1 MNSVSLNSF
10 LSTALSNSISE
21 LRTQIA
27 DRAQEAT
34 TGRQADLISHLNGR
48 IDHALLGDKALKEN
62 EDDQARIEL
71 RKIRLSLSENA
82 MGSIRDLTEGLSL
95 EMQSAIGIV
104 DVERQQ
110 TVATQ
115 AREALSEVL
124 SRLNVRHGER
134 YLFSGDATATAPF
147 LDADALLSDLQAI
160 AAGAVDEADFAAQV
174 QTYFDDPAGGF
185 QTSFYQGTQTAS
197 DGDAV
202 LSNQGAFADMFMGLA
217 IMALSAPGTAL
228 PFAATGTPA
237 MDNALARLERGRT
250 LLVDVESGIGI
261 RQDSLQSEL
270 DLLGREKLLLTSS
283 FQDLTG
289 KDQYEAATQL
299 KELEANLEASYLL
312 TSRLSNLSLLNYLR

>member
-1 MNSVSLNSF
+1 MNPLSLNSF
-10 LSTALSNSISE
+10 LSTALSNSISDMR
-21 LRTQIA
+21 LQIA

-34 TGRQADLISHLNGR
+34 TGRQADLVSHLNGR

-62 EDDQARIEL
+62 ADDQARIEL
-71 RKIRLSLSENA
+71 RQIRLSLSENV

-95 EMQSAIGIV
+95 EMQAAIGIV
-104 DVERQQ
+104 DVDRQQ
-110 TVATQ
+110 TVAAE

-124 SRLNVRHGER
+124 SRLNARHGER

-147 LDADALLSDLQAI
+147 QDADALLTDLQAI
-160 AAGAVDEADFAAQV
+160 AAGAADEADFAAQV

-197 DGDAV
+197 DADAV
-202 LSNQGAFADMFMGLA
+202 LPNQGAFSDMFMGLS
-217 IMALSAPGTAL
+217 IMALSAPGTAI
-228 PFAATGTPA
+228 PFAAVGTPA
-237 MDNALARLERGRT
+237 MDMALERLDRGRT
-250 LLVDVESGIGI
+250 LLVDVEAGIGI
-261 RQDSLQSEL
+261 RQSSLQSEL
-270 DLLGREKLLLTSS
+270 DLLGREAVLLTSS

>member
-71 RKIRLSLSENA
+71 RQIRLSLTENA

-197 DGDAV
+197 GGDAV
-202 LSNQGAFADMFMGLA
+202 LPNQGAFADMFMGLS
-217 IMALSAPGTAL
+217 IMALSAPGTAI

>member
-1 MNSVSLNSF
+1 MNSLSLNGF

-62 EDDQARIEL
+62 ADDQARIEL
-71 RKIRLSLSENA
+71 RQIRLSLSENA
-82 MGSIRDLTEGLSL
+82 MGSIRDLTQGLSL
-95 EMQSAIGIV
+95 EMQDAIGIV
-104 DVERQQ
+104 DVDRQN
-110 TVATQ
+110 TVAAQ
-115 AREALSEVL
+115 AREALDEVL
-124 SRLNVRHGER
+124 SRLNIRHGER
-134 YLFSGDATATAPF
+134 YLFSGDATATPPF
-147 LDADALLSDLQAI
+147 QDADVLLDDLRAI

-174 QTYFDDPAGGF
+174 GTYFDDPAGGF
-185 QTSFYQGTQTAS
+185 QTNFYQGTQTAS

-202 LSNQGAFADMFMGLA
+202 LPNQGAFSDMFMGLA
-217 IMALSAPGTAL
+217 VMSLAAPGAVE
-228 PFAATGTPA
+228 PFAMVGTPA
-237 MDNALARLERGRT
+237 MDSALQRLDRGRT
-250 LLVDVESGIGI
+250 LLVDVEAGIGI
-261 RQDSLQSEL
+261 RQSSLQSEL
-270 DLLGREKLLLTSS
+270 DLLGREAVLLTSS

>member
-1 MNSVSLNSF
+1 MNSLSLNGF

-62 EDDQARIEL
+62 ADDQARIEL
-71 RKIRLSLSENA
+71 RQIRLSLSENA
-82 MGSIRDLTEGLSL
+82 MGSIRGLTEGLSL
-95 EMQSAIGIV
+95 EMQDAIGIEDV
-104 DVERQQ
+104 DRQN
-110 TVATQ
+110 TVAAQ
-115 AREALSEVL
+115 AREALDEVL

-134 YLFSGDATATAPF
+134 YLFSGDATATQPF
-147 LDADALLSDLQAI
+147 QDADVVLTDLRTI

-185 QTSFYQGTQTAS
+185 QTNFYQGTQTAS

-202 LSNQGAFADMFMGLA
+202 LPNQGAFSDMFMGLA
-217 IMALSAPGTAL
+217 IMSLAEPGSVE
-228 PFAATGTPA
+228 PFAMVGTPA
-237 MDNALARLERGRT
+237 MDAALERLDRGRT
-250 LLVDVESGIGI
+250 LLVDVEAGIGI
-261 RQDSLQSEL
+261 RQASLQSEL
-270 DLLGREKLLLTSS
+270 DLLGREAVLLTSS

>member
-1 MNSVSLNSF
+1 MSSISLNSF

-34 TGRQADLISHLNGR
+34 TGRQSDLISHLNGR
-48 IDHALLGDKALKEN
+48 IDHALLGDKALQDN
-62 EDDQARIEL
+62 ADDQARIEL
-71 RKIRLSLSENA
+71 RQIRLSLSENA

-95 EMQSAIGIV
+95 EMQSAIGIE

-147 LDADALLSDLQAI
+147 QDADALLTDLQAI

-202 LSNQGAFADMFMGLA
+202 LSNQGAFSDMFMGLSL
-217 IMALSAPGTAL
+217 MALSAPGTAI
-228 PFAATGTPA
+228 PFAAVDTPA
-237 MDNALARLERGRT
+237 MDLALERLDRGRT
-250 LLVDVESGIGI
+250 LLVDVEASIGI
-261 RQDSLQSEL
+261 RQDSLLSEL
-270 DLLGREKLLLTSS
+270 DLLGREKVLLTSS

>member
-71 RKIRLSLSENA
+71 RQIRLSLSENA
-82 MGSIRDLTEGLSL
+82 MGSVRDLTEGLSL
-95 EMQSAIGIV
+95 EMQAAIGIE

-147 LDADALLSDLQAI
+147 LDADALLNDLQTI

-202 LSNQGAFADMFMGLA
+202 LPNQGAFSDMFMGLS
-217 IMALSAPGTAL
+217 IMALSAPGTAI
-228 PFAATGTPA
+228 PFAAVGAPA
-237 MDNALARLERGRT
+237 MDTALERLDRGRT
-250 LLVDVESGIGI
+250 LLVDVEASIGI

-270 DLLGREKLLLTSS
+270 DLLGREKVLLTSS

>member
-1 MNSVSLNSF
+1 MNSISLNSF
-10 LSTALSNSISE
+10 LNTALSNSIGE

-71 RKIRLSLSENA
+71 RQIRLSLSENT
-82 MGSIRDLTEGLSL
+82 MGAVRDLTAGLSL
-95 EMQSAIGIV
+95 EMQAAIGIV

-124 SRLNVRHGER
+124 SRFNVRHGER
-134 YLFSGDATATAPF
+134 YLFSGDATATPPF
-147 LDADALLSDLQAI
+147 QNADDLLSDLEAI

-185 QTSFYQGTQTAS
+185 QANFYQGTQTAS

-202 LSNQGAFADMFMGLA
+202 LPNQGAFSDMFMGLS
-217 IMALSAPGTAL
+217 IMALSAPGTAI
-228 PFAATGTPA
+228 PFAAVGSPA
-237 MDNALARLERGRT
+237 MDSALERLDRGRT
-250 LLVDVESGIGI
+250 LLVEVEASIGI

-270 DLLGREKLLLTSS
+270 DLLGREKVLLTSS

>member
-71 RKIRLSLSENA
+71 RQIRLSLSEDA

-147 LDADALLSDLQAI
+147 LDADALLSDLQTI
-160 AAGAVDEADFAAQV
+160 AAGAVDQADFAAQV
-174 QTYFDDPAGGF
+174 QTYFDDPTGGF

-202 LSNQGAFADMFMGLA
+202 LPNQGAFADMFLGLS
-217 IMALSAPGTAL
+217 IMALAAPGSAI

-250 LLVDVESGIGI
+250 LLVDVEAGIGI

>member
-1 MNSVSLNSF
+1 MNSLSLNGL
-10 LSTALSNSISE
+10 LSTALSGSISE

-34 TGRQADLISHLNGR
+34 TGRQADLVSHLNGR

-71 RKIRLSLSENA
+71 RQIRLSLTENT
-82 MGSIRDLTEGLSL
+82 MGSIRDLTEGLSI
-95 EMQSAIGIV
+95 EMQAAIGIV
-104 DVERQQ
+104 DVDRQH
-110 TVATQ
+110 TVAAE
-115 AREALSEVL
+115 AREALEQVL

-147 LDADALLSDLQAI
+147 LSADDLLNDLRTI
-160 AAGAVDEADFAAQV
+160 AAGAIDEADFAAQV

-185 QTSFYQGTQTAS
+185 QTGFYQGTQTAS

-202 LSNQGAFADMFMGLA
+202 LPNQGAFSDMFMGLA
-217 IMALSAPGTAL
+217 IMSLSEPGAVEPL
-228 PFAATGTPA
+228 AAVGTPA
-237 MDNALARLERGRT
+237 MDAALERLERGRT
-250 LLVDVESGIGI
+250 LLVDVEAGIGI
-261 RQDSLQSEL
+261 RQSSLQNEL
-270 DLLGREKLLLTSS
+270 DLLGRERLLLTSS

-312 TSRLSNLSLLNYLR
+312 TSRLSNLSLLNFLR

>member
-1 MNSVSLNSF
+1 MNPLSLNSF

-21 LRTQIA
+21 MRTQIA

-34 TGRQADLISHLNGR
+34 TGRQADLVSHLNGR

-62 EDDQARIEL
+62 ADDQARIEL
-71 RKIRLSLSENA
+71 RQIRLSLSENT
-82 MGSIRDLTEGLSL
+82 MGSIRDLTEGLAL
-95 EMQSAIGIV
+95 EMQSAIGII

-110 TVATQ
+110 TVAAQ

-147 LDADALLSDLQAI
+147 QDADVLLADLQTI

-185 QTSFYQGTQTAS
+185 QTNFYQGTQTAS
-197 DGDAV
+197 DADAV
-202 LSNQGAFADMFMGLA
+202 LPNQGAFSDMFMGLS
-217 IMALSAPGTAL
+217 IMALSAPGTAQ
-228 PFAATGTPA
+228 PFAAVGTPA
-237 MDNALARLERGRT
+237 MDMALQRLDRGRT
-250 LLVDVESGIGI
+250 LLVDVEAGIGI

-270 DLLGREKLLLTSS
+270 DLLGREAVLLTSS

>member
-1 MNSVSLNSF
+1 MNSFSLNG
-10 LSTALSNSISE
+10 LLNTALSNSIGE

-34 TGRQADLISHLNGR
+34 TGKQADLISHLNGR

-62 EDDQARIEL
+62 ADDQARIEL
-71 RKIRLSLSENA
+71 RQIRLSLSENT

-95 EMQSAIGIV
+95 EMHAAIGIE
-104 DVERQQ
+104 DTQRQN
-110 TVATQ
+110 TVAAE
-115 AREALSEVL
+115 AREALDEVL

-147 LDADALLSDLQAI
+147 LDADTLLNDLRVI
-160 AAGAVDEADFAAQV
+160 AAGATDEADFATQV

-202 LSNQGAFADMFMGLA
+202 LANQTAFSDMFMGLA
-217 IMALSAPGTAL
+217 IMSLNEPGAVE
-228 PFAATGTPA
+228 PYAAVGTPI
-237 MDNALARLERGRT
+237 MDVALERLERGRT
-250 LLVDVESGIGI
+250 LMVDVEAGIGI
-261 RQDSLQSEL
+261 RQDSLRAEL
-270 DLLGREKLLLTSS
+270 DLLGREALLLTSS
-283 FQDLTG
+283 MQDLTG

-312 TSRLSNLSLLNYLR
+312 TSRLSNLSLLNFLR

>member
-1 MNSVSLNSF
+1 MNSLSLNGF
-10 LSTALSNSISE
+10 LSTALTNSIGE

-34 TGRQADLISHLNGR
+34 TGRQADLVSHLNGR

-62 EDDQARIEL
+62 ADDQSRIEL
-71 RKIRLSLSENA
+71 RQIRLSLSENT
-82 MGSIRDLTEGLSL
+82 MGSIRDLTAGLSL

-104 DVERQQ
+104 DVERQN

-115 AREALSEVL
+115 AREALTEVL

-134 YLFSGDATATAPF
+134 YLFSGDATATPPF
-147 LDADALLSDLQAI
+147 QDADVLLADLQTI

-185 QTSFYQGTQTAS
+185 QTNFYQGTQTAS

-202 LSNQGAFADMFMGLA
+202 LPNQGAFSDMFMGLA
-217 IMALSAPGTAL
+217 IMSLAAPGSVE
-228 PFAATGTPA
+228 PFAAVGSPA
-237 MDNALARLERGRT
+237 MDAALQRLDRGRT
-250 LLVDVESGIGI
+250 LLVDVEAGIGI
-261 RQDSLQSEL
+261 RQSSLQSEL
-270 DLLGREKLLLTSS
+270 DLLGQEQVLLTSS
-283 FQDLTG
+283 FQELTG

-299 KELEANLEASYLL
+299 KELETNLEASYLL

>member
-1 MNSVSLNSF
+1 MNSLSLNGF

-62 EDDQARIEL
+62 ADDQARIEL
-71 RKIRLSLSENA
+71 RQIRLSLSENA
-82 MGSIRDLTEGLSL
+82 MSSIRDLTQGLSL
-95 EMQSAIGIV
+95 EMQDAIGIV
-104 DVERQQ
+104 DVDRQN
-110 TVATQ
+110 TVAVQ
-115 AREALSEVL
+115 AREALDEVL
-124 SRLNVRHGER
+124 SRLNIRHGER
-134 YLFSGDATATAPF
+134 YLFSGDATATPPF
-147 LDADALLSDLQAI
+147 QDADVLLDDLRAI

-174 QTYFDDPAGGF
+174 GTYFDDPAGGF
-185 QTSFYQGTQTAS
+185 QTNFYQGTQTAS

-202 LSNQGAFADMFMGLA
+202 LPNQGAFSDMFMGLA
-217 IMALSAPGTAL
+217 IMSLAAPGSVE
-228 PFAATGTPA
+228 PFATVGTPA
-237 MDNALARLERGRT
+237 MDSALQRLDRGRT
-250 LLVDVESGIGI
+250 LLVDVEAGIGI
-261 RQDSLQSEL
+261 RQSSLQSEL
-270 DLLGREKLLLTSS
+270 DLLGREAVLLTSS